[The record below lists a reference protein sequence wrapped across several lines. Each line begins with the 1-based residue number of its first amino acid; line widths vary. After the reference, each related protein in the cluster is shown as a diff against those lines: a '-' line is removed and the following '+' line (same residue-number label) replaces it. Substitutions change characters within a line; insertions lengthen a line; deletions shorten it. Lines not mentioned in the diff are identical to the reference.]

1 MDYTCLIE
9 LILLFGLYITICK
22 LLSNQTCDS
31 QVIAPL
37 MSREIMTD
45 TINVSLSLSKLSIT
59 SRMQIPREICNVSN
73 QDGEVTNR
81 YIKPSKQMSPLS
93 STKTKWV
100 VRCELDSSPED
111 HGLVPVA
118 IESELHI
125 PNAIVGH
132 NLEHGTSVLA
142 AAFVALRLI
151 CISLAE
157 GGLPKSE
164 LDQLSTDDIEILG
177 VTLTYLMACPTRSYA
192 EELVNSIN
200 ETGKLVNSKWKMFES
215 TNVTVY
221 LPARDHTV
229 NFYLKTDLDHCK
241 WQGDAPVPGMIDQAS
256 RIVRIEAKLGLV
268 FLRQRSLTTVAKWQS
283 AYEDGLYAKLFD
295 ETVRKSLRLGD
306 QLRHKLPRQE
316 VYQRLTA
323 TEARLLGDYIHGA
336 DPRQFESVV
345 KSMSPNKR
353 FSELRL
359 SILKTANV
367 DIDIPWRDHTK
378 LRCFEL
384 EGQLRYPGDYHPS
397 DEHAPW
403 CFCQNNWNELVEK
416 MKTAYEKAFN
426 STFAKAVFCLSFVP
440 VLVFS
445 LIAGKLYEVS
455 LL

>member
-1 MDYTCLIE
+1 MDYTCLLE
-9 LILLFGLYITICK
+9 LIQLYGLYITICY
-22 LLSNQTCDS
+22 LLSNLISNS
-31 QVIAPL
+31 QVIYPI

-45 TINVSLSLSKLSIT
+45 TINVSLSLSKLSVA

-81 YIKPSKQMSPLS
+81 YVKPSKQKSPLS
-93 STKTKWV
+93 ATNTKWV

-142 AAFVALRLI
+142 AAYVALRLI

-157 GGLPKSE
+157 SGLPRSE
-164 LDQLSTDDIEILG
+164 LDLLSTDDISILG
-177 VTLTYLMACPTRSYA
+177 VTLTYLIACPTRSYA
-192 EELVNSIN
+192 EELVNSISD
-200 ETGKLVNSKWKMFES
+200 TGKLVNSNWNMYES
-215 TNVTVY
+215 ANVTVY

-229 NFYLKTDLDHCK
+229 NFYIKTDLDHCK
-241 WQGDAPVPGMIDQAS
+241 WQGDAPVQRMVDQAL

-268 FLRQRSLTTVAKWQS
+268 FLRKRGLTTVANWRY
-283 AYEDGLYAKLFD
+283 AYEEGLYAKLFD

-306 QLRHKLPRQE
+306 HLRHKLPRQE

-323 TEARLLGDYIHGA
+323 TEARLLDDYIHGA
-336 DPRQFESVV
+336 DPRQFESVI

-359 SILKTANV
+359 NILKTANV
-367 DIDIPWRDHTK
+367 DIDIPWKDHTK

-384 EGQLRYPGDYHPS
+384 EEQLRYPGDYHPTE
-397 DEHAPW
+397 EHAPW
-403 CFCQNNWNELVEK
+403 CFCQNNWDGLVEK
-416 MKTAYEKAFN
+416 MGGAYENAFN
-426 STFAKAVFCLSFVP
+426 SAAAKA
-440 VLVFS
+440 
-445 LIAGKLYEVS
+445 A
-455 LL
+455 

>member
-1 MDYTCLIE
+1 
-9 LILLFGLYITICK
+9 
-22 LLSNQTCDS
+22 
-31 QVIAPL
+31 
-37 MSREIMTD
+37 
-45 TINVSLSLSKLSIT
+45 
-59 SRMQIPREICNVSN
+59 MQIPREICNVSN

-81 YIKPSKQMSPLS
+81 YVKPSKQKSPLS
-93 STKTKWV
+93 STKTKWI
-100 VRCELDSSPED
+100 VRCKLDSSPED
-111 HGLVPVA
+111 QGLVPVA

-142 AAFVALRLI
+142 AAYVALRLI

-157 GGLPKSE
+157 SGLPRSE
-164 LDQLSTDDIEILG
+164 LDLLSTDDISILG
-177 VTLTYLMACPTRSYA
+177 VTLTYLIACPTRSCA

-200 ETGKLVNSKWKMFES
+200 ETGKLVNSKWKTFES
-215 TNVTVY
+215 TNMTVY

-241 WQGDAPVPGMIDQAS
+241 WQGDAPVTGMIDQAL

-268 FLRQRSLTTVAKWQS
+268 FLRKRGLTTVANWRY
-283 AYEDGLYAKLFD
+283 AYEERLYAKLFD

-323 TEARLLGDYIHGA
+323 TEARLLDDYIHGV
-336 DPRQFESVV
+336 DPRQFESVI

-359 SILKTANV
+359 NILKTANV
-367 DIDIPWRDHTK
+367 DIDIPWKDHTK

-384 EGQLRYPGDYHPS
+384 EEQLRYPGDYHPS
-397 DEHAPW
+397 EEHAPW
-403 CFCQNNWNELVEK
+403 CFCQRNWDGLVEK
-416 MKTAYEKAFN
+416 IEIAYENAFN
-426 STFAKAVFCLSFVP
+426 SALAKVAFCLPFIS
-440 VLVFS
+440 VLMFC
-445 LIAGKLYEVS
+445 LMAGNLCEVS
-455 LL
+455 L

>member
-1 MDYTCLIE
+1 MDYTCLLE
-9 LILLFGLYITICK
+9 LIQLYGLYGLYITICY
-22 LLSNQTCDS
+22 LLSNLISNS
-31 QVIAPL
+31 QVIYPI

-45 TINVSLSLSKLSIT
+45 TINVSLSLSKLSVA

-81 YIKPSKQMSPLS
+81 YVKPSKQKSPLS
-93 STKTKWV
+93 ATNTKWV

-111 HGLVPVA
+111 HGLVPVV

-142 AAFVALRLI
+142 AAYVALRLI

-157 GGLPKSE
+157 SGLPKSE
-164 LDQLSTDDIEILG
+164 LDLLSTDDIAILG
-177 VTLTYLMACPTRSYA
+177 VTLTYLIACPTRSCA
-192 EELVNSIN
+192 EALVNSIN

-215 TNVTVY
+215 TNMTVY

-241 WQGDAPVPGMIDQAS
+241 WQGDAPVPGMIDQAL

-268 FLRQRSLTTVAKWQS
+268 FLRKRGLTTVANWRY
-283 AYEDGLYAKLFD
+283 AYEERLYAKLFD

-323 TEARLLGDYIHGA
+323 TEARLLDDYIHGV
-336 DPRQFESVV
+336 DPRQFESVI

-359 SILKTANV
+359 NILKTANV
-367 DIDIPWRDHTK
+367 DIDIPWKDHTK

-384 EGQLRYPGDYHPS
+384 EEQLRYPGDYHPS
-397 DEHAPW
+397 EEHAPW
-403 CFCQNNWNELVEK
+403 CFCQTNWDGLVEK
-416 MKTAYEKAFN
+416 MGIAYENAFN
-426 STFAKAVFCLSFVP
+426 SASAKA
-440 VLVFS
+440 
-445 LIAGKLYEVS
+445 A
-455 LL
+455 